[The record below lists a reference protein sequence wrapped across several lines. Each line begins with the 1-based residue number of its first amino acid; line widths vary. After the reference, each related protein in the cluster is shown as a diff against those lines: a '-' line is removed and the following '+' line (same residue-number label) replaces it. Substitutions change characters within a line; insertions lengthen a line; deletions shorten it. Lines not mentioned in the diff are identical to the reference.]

1 MLYLEEKVKEA
12 ASQHEITGVLAM
24 AEYANLSYER
34 TVRVWKGDESAK
46 LADVRQVL
54 NSIGYDLKVVKCSL
68 QELK

>member
-12 ASQHEITGVLAM
+12 ALEHEITGVLAM
-24 AEYANLSYER
+24 AEYADLSYER

-54 NSIGYDLKVVKCSL
+54 NSLGYDLEVIKSKLRV
-68 QELK
+68 